1 MNNMKNIIKEKL
13 ESDKEHNYNAI
24 LSKINKMEGGKN
36 MKKRYVLIPAFS
48 LILVLVIAIG
58 LNSNIFK
65 NIGGNQ
71 VSTEDGTTKAELK
84 INKLDEMMVGSLDAD
99 IKSVEIE
106 ELPEKFDFIQNL
118 KLPDGFKFDCGQIIY
133 TRDSLEKEEY
143 SILHDYLLLYN
154 TNENAQDSIKIAFSE
169 EYEPLRDYFI
179 EQNNSKISKING
191 TDVTIYQYEKMY
203 IAYFEYNGIKFD
215 VETTGI
221 NEEELVALLSS
232 IIES

>member
-1 MNNMKNIIKEKL
+1 
-13 ESDKEHNYNAI
+13 
-24 LSKINKMEGGKN
+24 MEGGKN
-36 MKKRYVLIPAFS
+36 MKKRYVLILAFS

-58 LNSNIFK
+58 LNSDIFK

-71 VSTEDGTTKAELK
+71 VSTGDGTTVELK

-99 IKSVEIE
+99 IKTVEIE

-118 KLPDGFKFDCGQIIY
+118 KLPDRFKFDLGQMIY

-143 SILHDYLLLYN
+143 NILHDYLLIYN
-154 TNENAQDSIKIAFSE
+154 VNENVPDSIKIAFSE
-169 EYEPLRDYFI
+169 EYEPVRDYFI
-179 EQNNSKISKING
+179 EHENSKTSKINN

-221 NEEELVALLSS
+221 TEEELVALLGVK
-232 IIES
+232 

>member
-1 MNNMKNIIKEKL
+1 MNNMKDIIKEKL

-58 LNSNIFK
+58 LNSDIFK

-71 VSTEDGTTKAELK
+71 VSTGDGTTKAGLK
-84 INKLDEMMVGSLDAD
+84 INKLDEMAMGSMDVD
-99 IKSVEIE
+99 IKAVEIE

-118 KLPDGFKFDCGQIIY
+118 KLPDRFKFDLGQMIY

-143 SILHDYLLLYN
+143 NILHDYLLIYN
-154 TNENAQDSIKIAFSE
+154 VNENVPDSIKIAFSE
-169 EYEPLRDYFI
+169 EYEPVRDYFI
-179 EQNNSKISKING
+179 EHENSKTSKINN

-221 NEEELVALLSS
+221 SEEELVTLLGS